1 MKDLESRDRATAYDT
16 FSSKSP
22 RRRVGTTMV
31 SWSEIKLWFGKLLN
45 LAGFP
50 GLVRECDYH
59 SQALNA
65 SVKVRKLG
73 LYTIITVNGLEI
85 YFTRFTGKMDGVGF
99 SPTADCTVGVR
110 PDMRESTR
118 LEPLLAPPAPPE
130 SAGNKTR

>member
-1 MKDLESRDRATAYDT
+1 MI
-16 FSSKSP
+16 
-22 RRRVGTTMV
+22 

-65 SVKVRKLG
+65 SVKVRKYG
-73 LYTIITVNGLEI
+73 LYTILTVNGLEI

-99 SPTADCTVGVR
+99 SPTSDYKVGAP
-110 PDMRESTR
+110 PDTPESR
-118 LEPLLAPPAPPE
+118 HLDARLAPPSLPE
-130 SAGNKTR
+130 QAQSKTR